1 MEAGEGSSCHNRPAT
16 IREERFKML
25 LGARAQMNVVKE
37 AKIQKV
43 IFLLQDHKH
52 FVKYFEP
59 KVVSLGPIHH
69 GKPKYRLGEKYKL
82 KLAFVFVQDCHSDN
96 ENNYENI
103 NCLYKKIK
111 KKIKTLRECFEEQ
124 VTTKYDDESLAW
136 MLFVDGCAI
145 LQYIFCDANDKFEK
159 LNIKNDSVTFAQQ
172 DLFLLENQVPYC
184 LLKLLMCSSRK
195 ENELRRSSSNSSKIQ
210 KKETRPI
217 FSTF

>member
-82 KLAFVFVQDCHSDN
+82 K
-96 ENNYENI
+96 
-103 NCLYKKIK
+103 
-111 KKIKTLRECFEEQ
+111 
-124 VTTKYDDESLAW
+124 
-136 MLFVDGCAI
+136 
-145 LQYIFCDANDKFEK
+145 
-159 LNIKNDSVTFAQQ
+159 
-172 DLFLLENQVPYC
+172 
-184 LLKLLMCSSRK
+184 
-195 ENELRRSSSNSSKIQ
+195 
-210 KKETRPI
+210 
-217 FSTF
+217 